1 MTGPQIR
8 VWDIWIRLFHW
19 AVVLLVA
26 EQIAT
31 GELGWLNAHIAGGCA
46 MLGLLLF
53 RLMWGVVGS
62 PTARFAGF
70 VKGPSGVLAYLRGQ
84 AAAVAGHNPL
94 GGWSIL
100 AMLTV
105 LAGQIGLGL
114 FSVDEEA
121 VEAGP
126 LSSWVSFDTGRAI
139 AHLHHKLFWVL
150 AGLIAL
156 HLAAIAFYALKRR
169 NLVRPM
175 ITGVADPDP
184 DAEPGALA
192 PPLAPLW
199 RMIPAALAAAG
210 VAWFVAHGL
219 KVM

>member
-1 MTGPQIR
+1 MA
-8 VWDIWIRLFHW
+8 L
-19 AVVLLVA
+19 
-26 EQIAT
+26 
-31 GELGWLNAHIAGGCA
+31 
-46 MLGLLLF
+46 
-53 RLMWGVVGS
+53 
-62 PTARFAGF
+62 
-70 VKGPSGVLAYLRGQ
+70 
-84 AAAVAGHNPL
+84 
-94 GGWSIL
+94 
-100 AMLTV
+100 LTV
-105 LAGQIGLGL
+105 VAAQVGLGL
-114 FSVDEEA
+114 FSVDEDS
-121 VEAGP
+121 VEEGP
-126 LSSWVSFDTGRAI
+126 LSHFVDFDTGRAI